1 MKKSKKRS
9 RLLRAVAAALS
20 LGFVA
25 CAAFGIYYYTTFL
38 KSNSISQ
45 RAAVNIYRATDYAG
59 LLDSLS
65 ASGAVADM
73 QSLRRAAARMD
84 LEHSFKPGHYEL
96 QGDLNNKQIVRIFS
110 HGWQTPVRLLVR
122 PGLRDLEALS
132 TALAKQ
138 LEVSR
143 EEILEAL
150 GDRQMMEAHGFD
162 SATYIGMFIPDTYE
176 VYWTI
181 TPLQL
186 LDRFWKE
193 YEAFWNESRTAKATA
208 AGMSRSDV
216 MTLASIVIEETKY
229 EPEMPTIAGVYIN
242 RLKRGMPLQAD
253 PTVKYAVNDP
263 SLRRILGVHLQV
275 DSPYNTYRHA
285 GLPPGPICVP
295 AKCAI
300 DATLNY
306 QHHNYLYFCA
316 DESFNGRHNFASSLS
331 EHMNNA
337 RRFHRALDAR
347 RKAGQNQERLS
358 GTL

>member
-9 RLLRAVAAALS
+9 RLVRIAAAVLA

-25 CAAFGIYYYTTFL
+25 AAAFGIYYYTTFL
-38 KSNSISQ
+38 KSNS
-45 RAAVNIYRATDYAG
+45 RAQCGAVNIYRATDYSG

-73 QSLRRAAARMD
+73 QSLRRAASRMD
-84 LEHSFKPGHYEL
+84 LEHTFKPGHYEL
-96 QGDLNNKQIVRIFS
+96 QGGLNNKQIVRIFS
-110 HGWQTPVRLLVR
+110 HGWQTPVKLLVR
-122 PGLRDLEALS
+122 PGLRDLK
-132 TALAKQ
+132 ALAAALGAQ
-138 LEVSR
+138 LEASP
-143 EEILEAL
+143 EEILEAM

-162 SATYIGMFIPDTYE
+162 NATYIGMFIPDTYE

-193 YEAFWNESRTAKATA
+193 YEAFWNESRTAKAA
-208 AGMSRSDV
+208 AANLSRSDV

-242 RLKRGMPLQAD
+242 RLKRGMLLQAD

-275 DSPYNTYRHA
+275 DSPYNTYKHA
-285 GLPPGPICVP
+285 GLPPGPICIP

-300 DATLNY
+300 EATLNY

-316 DESFNGRHNFASSLS
+316 HDSFNGRHNFATNLS
-331 EHMNNA
+331 EHMANA
-337 RRFHRALDAR
+337 RKFHRALDAR
-347 RKAGQNQERLS
+347 QKAKGN
-358 GTL
+358 

>member
-9 RLLRAVAAALS
+9 RLVRIAAALLA

-25 CAAFGIYYYTTFL
+25 AAAFGIYYYTTFL
-38 KSNSISQ
+38 KSNS
-45 RAAVNIYRATDYAG
+45 RAQCGAVNIYRSTDYSG

-84 LEHSFKPGHYEL
+84 LEHTFKPGHYEL
-96 QGDLNNKQIVRIFS
+96 QGGLNNKQIVRIFS
-110 HGWQTPVRLLVR
+110 HGWQTPVKLLVR
-122 PGLRDLEALS
+122 PGLRDLKALA
-132 TALAKQ
+132 TALGAQ
-138 LEVSR
+138 VEASP

-193 YEAFWNESRTAKATA
+193 YEAFWNESRTAKAA
-208 AGMSRSDV
+208 AASLSRSDV

-242 RLKRGMPLQAD
+242 RLKRGMLLQAD

-275 DSPYNTYRHA
+275 DSPYNTYKHA
-285 GLPPGPICVP
+285 GLPPGPICIP

-300 DATLNY
+300 EATLNY

-316 DESFNGRHNFASSLS
+316 HDSFNGRHNFATNLS
-331 EHMNNA
+331 EHMANA
-337 RRFHRALDAR
+337 RKFHRALDAR
-347 RKAGQNQERLS
+347 QKAKGN
-358 GTL
+358 

>member
-9 RLLRAVAAALS
+9 GLVRIAAAVLA

-25 CAAFGIYYYTTFL
+25 AAAFGIYYYTTFL
-38 KSNSISQ
+38 KSNSLAQ
-45 RAAVNIYRATDYAG
+45 RGAVNIYRATDYSG

-73 QSLRRAAARMD
+73 QSLRRAASRMD
-84 LEHSFKPGHYEL
+84 LEHTFKPGHYEL
-96 QGDLNNKQIVRIFS
+96 QGGLNNKQIVRIFS
-110 HGWQTPVRLLVR
+110 HGWQTPVKLLVR
-122 PGLRDLEALS
+122 PGLRDLK
-132 TALAKQ
+132 ALAAALGAQ
-138 LEVSR
+138 LEASP
-143 EEILEAL
+143 EEILEAM

-193 YEAFWNESRTAKATA
+193 YEAFWNESRTAKAA
-208 AGMSRSDV
+208 AANLSRSDV

-242 RLKRGMPLQAD
+242 RLKRGMLLQAD

-275 DSPYNTYRHA
+275 DSPYNTYKHA
-285 GLPPGPICVP
+285 GLPPGPICIP

-300 DATLNY
+300 EATLNY

-316 DESFNGRHNFASSLS
+316 HDSFNGRHNFATNLS
-331 EHMNNA
+331 EHMANA
-337 RRFHRALDAR
+337 RKFHRALDAR
-347 RKAGQNQERLS
+347 QKAKGN
-358 GTL
+358 